1 MRAASRCPPPPSP
14 GLGLWWWGVSTPTPT
29 PLPCLSL
36 PLSCLPICHGW
47 RTRLGCHFRE
57 TAKTH
62 AENQLCDLLSRRTSH
77 RLPCLDVCLRWCL
90 LFSVLLAC
98 VWLLVTRKAYADSTM
113 DGETDISV
121 MSASDLTSIGFDST
135 VDTDNVLETP
145 QRAPHELAG
154 RARLSTDFASECA
167 RRSIESQVGG
177 GGAGGAGSGAKGDV
191 EAMLAEMLSAPV
203 LRGLRLLLD
212 LICKEGAGRGS
223 QAGTAEHS
231 RLLASC
237 NDMAMLALKRDV
249 LSRASALRALIAKLP
264 GMVSRREWT
273 AVVAELS
280 RHGRHGVE
288 LRALRK
294 EFENVLVGLRVA
306 PLFEVERVLH
316 SDFSRALLVT
326 DMAVE
331 AQLEALLRRS
341 PLPRSELEELVLV
354 VGQLHAMRSA
364 HEAVDI
370 GGIHAHP
377 ENLYSMPGSADV
389 TPGGTGWAAELG
401 RRVAVA
407 LAGQGAWLPVL
418 SWQLAGEDSHG
429 KGQAR
434 AMFGDVSVRSAEV
447 VHCQSCFLAYVASVR
462 AQVRFALNPKPYTLR
477 DEKAGRRRASAVEWR
492 ELKQN
497 CYELLCCYARASPPA
512 WRQWWAGCFLERVDG
527 GWSRAACRHPSG
539 CTRAREPNQTCGA
552 QVVEEGVRRAAG
564 SSGLGLDVLTRA
576 SPFFRHMRSLIE
588 EEGVWLPSG
597 SGPASDDNADMDI
610 SPLAKAATTRGGGAT
625 EPTGKACHQSSG
637 LAALPRFGHRLALT
651 PLMAAH
657 PPAHSCGR
665 DGKRRRAEFSV
676 SGLGE
681 SCGPLTARGVS
692 ALDPSLRS
700 VSTRDEGFPCCAP
713 RRMHLALVIVKASG
727 MPCTKHASLPGAH
740 SFLCVADAVRSVTPS
755 VP

>member
-1 MRAASRCPPPPSP
+1 MQ
-14 GLGLWWWGVSTPTPT
+14 
-29 PLPCLSL
+29 
-36 PLSCLPICHGW
+36 
-47 RTRLGCHFRE
+47 
-57 TAKTH
+57 
-62 AENQLCDLLSRRTSH
+62 AENQLCDLLSRRTRH
-77 RLPCLDVCLRWCL
+77 RLPCLNVCLRWCL
-90 LFSVLLAC
+90 HFSVLLAC
-98 VWLLVTRKAYADSTM
+98 AWLLVTRQAYADSTM

-135 VDTDNVLETP
+135 LDTDNVLETP

-167 RRSIESQVGG
+167 RRSIESEVGG

-212 LICKEGAGRGS
+212 LICKAGAVRDS
-223 QAGTAEHS
+223 QQAGTAEHS

-341 PLPRSELEELVLV
+341 PLPGSELEQLVLV
-354 VGQLHAMRSA
+354 VGQLHAVRRA

-407 LAGQGAWLPVL
+407 LAGHAAWLPFL
-418 SWQLAGEDSHG
+418 SWQHPLAGEDSHG
-429 KGQAR
+429 KGQPR

-462 AQVRFALNPKPYTLR
+462 AQVSFALNPTHCEMR
-477 DEKAGRRRASAVEWR
+477 N
-492 ELKQN
+492 Q
-497 CYELLCCYARASPPA
+497 
-512 WRQWWAGCFLERVDG
+512 G
-527 GWSRAACRHPSG
+527 GG
-539 CTRAREPNQTCGA
+539 G
-552 QVVEEGVRRAAG
+552 QVR
-564 SSGLGLDVLTRA
+564 SSGA
-576 SPFFRHMRSLIE
+576 N
-588 EEGVWLPSG
+588 G
-597 SGPASDDNADMDI
+597 SK
-610 SPLAKAATTRGGGAT
+610 L
-625 EPTGKACHQSSG
+625 
-637 LAALPRFGHRLALT
+637 L
-651 PLMAAH
+651 
-657 PPAHSCGR
+657 
-665 DGKRRRAEFSV
+665 
-676 SGLGE
+676 
-681 SCGPLTARGVS
+681 
-692 ALDPSLRS
+692 
-700 VSTRDEGFPCCAP
+700 
-713 RRMHLALVIVKASG
+713 
-727 MPCTKHASLPGAH
+727 
-740 SFLCVADAVRSVTPS
+740 
-755 VP
+755 